1 VEEEDMRGLLAV
13 VIGVLLAGSA
23 MAQTKA
29 GAPNDAQIASIA
41 VTANQVDID
50 AAKLALGKTQNAEV
64 KKFAELMVADH
75 TSVIKKASD
84 LAGKLK
90 LTPED
95 NDTSKAL
102 KKGGEDANAKL
113 MGLSGAEFDKAYVA
127 NEVAYHKA
135 VLDALDKALIPNAK
149 NAELKKLL
157 ESVRP
162 VIAGHLAHAEGMAK
176 SFK

>member
-1 VEEEDMRGLLAV
+1 MRGFLAV

-23 MAQTKA
+23 MAESRG
-29 GAPNDAQIASIA
+29 GAPSDAQIASIA

-50 AAKLALGKTQNAEV
+50 AANLAIARSQNPEV
-64 KKFAELMVADH
+64 KRFAELMVADH
-75 TSVIKKASD
+75 SSVIKKAGE
-84 LAGKLK
+84 LAGRLK

-102 KKGGEDANAKL
+102 KKGGEDAAAKL
-113 MGLSGAEFDKAYVA
+113 KALSGAEFDKAYVA
-127 NEVAYHKA
+127 NEVTYHRA

-157 ESVRP
+157 ETVRP
-162 VIAGHLAHAEGMAK
+162 VIAGHLAHAEGLAK
-176 SFK
+176 TLK